1 MRIFYIF
8 LSFFV
13 LLNSCSI
20 LKHKEEPKPKKT
32 ARNNIYLNIP
42 KNLGASV
49 TLKGNQKFPE
59 IKPLSLADKIK
70 LLHILEGHKDGVNA
84 VIFTPDKK
92 YIITGS
98 SDKTIKVWD
107 IRTGKEKKTL
117 TGHGDYITSLSI
129 TKDGKYLASSSWDG
143 TVHIWSLK
151 KWKILTTLEGQFSYI
166 NSVSFSPTDKIVA
179 FGGTDKKIFIFDY
192 MLGELVQTLEG
203 HTDTIQTITFSP
215 DGKLIASGGSDQTIR
230 IWDVET
236 GNLLKTINGHK
247 DIVKSLVFSP
257 DGKFLVSGS
266 WDSTIKVWNVKTG
279 TLIKTLKGNSL
290 FVNGVAV
297 SPSGEYLASA
307 HWNNSTIL
315 WNLNKGRLIKKIT
328 DFKSYVTSVAFSPDG
343 KLLASGSND
352 FTARVYKVTTG
363 YIPTISK
370 TKIVVLDK
378 KQRYITFPPNTY
390 LKIDF
395 ADKSVIVKNTK
406 GKLVSGEVI
415 VPNISLDY
423 IVIYKSTP
431 LYKTPY
437 MLKISK
443 MVPPGTIIEPKKAL
457 FYNGNQIAYIE
468 KNKKLKGWIKTD
480 FIAKVVKTDKIFI
493 LAKSIKN
500 FEKYPG
506 QPIKKISEVEQLE
519 SIYLRKKLDVLPLG
533 LALEGVYYI
542 PYLREYYVKSALG
555 EGWIKEDFIREV
567 EYETLNEEYV
577 ALKNTRIL
585 VSPLSAK
592 ELGKIYEGTIVK
604 PKAKIK
610 LGNKTYYY
618 VHVDNIISS
627 KCRKPCMGYVDESSL
642 ILLKKATQKELWTKK
657 TTNLY
662 LSPKGT
668 VIFPI
673 EKGTKVIPEYH
684 THDYYKVKVPLM
696 KVEGWIS
703 KDSLTSIKELIAE
716 AEKKAKLKKA
726 EKPVKKKLS
735 KAKST
740 KEIKKEVKQ
749 KKNKTK
755 VKRTKIEFKT
765 AVVISERLNL
775 RAKPSLKATILAVIP
790 KGYKVRATNIT
801 KGKWIKVHYYS
812 RTKKKILVGWVPKK
826 YIKIRE

>member
-1 MRIFYIF
+1 MRIFYILLASLF
-8 LSFFV
+8 
-13 LLNSCSI
+13 LLNSCSVF
-20 LKHKEEPKPKKT
+20 KHKEELKTKKNVE
-32 ARNNIYLNIP
+32 RNIYLNIP
-42 KNLGASV
+42 DNLGAKV

-59 IKPLSLADKIK
+59 VKPLSLADKIK
-70 LLHILEGHKDGVNA
+70 KVLTLEGHKDGVNA
-84 VIFTPDKK
+84 VIFSPDNR

-98 SDKTIKVWD
+98 SDKTVKIWD
-107 IRTGKEKKTL
+107 IKTGKEKKTL

-166 NSVSFSPTDKIVA
+166 NSAAFSPTDKIIA

-192 MLGELVQTLEG
+192 MLGELIQTLEG
-203 HTDTIQTITFSP
+203 HTDTIHTIAFSP
-215 DGKLIASGGSDQTIR
+215 DGKLLASGGSDQTIR

-236 GNLLKTINGHK
+236 GQLLKTINGHK

-257 DGKFLVSGS
+257 DGKLLISGS

-307 HWNNSTIL
+307 HWNNSTLL
-315 WNLNKGRLIKKIT
+315 WNLPKGKLIKKIT
-328 DFKSYVTSVAFSPDG
+328 DHKSYVTSVAFSPDG

-352 FTARVYKVTTG
+352 FTANIYKVTTG
-363 YIPTISK
+363 FIPTLSK

-378 KQRYITFPPNTY
+378 NQKYYTFPQNTY

-395 ADKSVIVKNTK
+395 ADKSVVIKNIK
-406 GKLVSGEVI
+406 GKLVKGEI
-415 VPNISLDY
+415 YIPNISLDAV
-423 IVIYKSTP
+423 VIYKTTP

-443 MVPPGTIIEPKKAL
+443 MIPPGTIVEPKKAL
-457 FYNGNQIAYIE
+457 FYNRNQIGYIE
-468 KNKKLKGWIKTD
+468 VNKKTKGWIKTD
-480 FIAKVVKTDKIFI
+480 FLAKIVKTDKIFI
-493 LAKSIKN
+493 LAKSIRD

-519 SIYLRKKLDVLPLG
+519 SIYLKKKIDVLPLG
-533 LALEGVYYI
+533 LALEGVYYV
-542 PYLREYYVKSALG
+542 PFLREYYVKSALG

-567 EYETLNEEYV
+567 EYTTLDDEYV

-585 VSPLSAK
+585 VSPFSAK
-592 ELGKIYEGTIVK
+592 ELGKIYEGTVVK

-610 LGNKTYYY
+610 LGNKIYYY

-627 KCRKPCMGYVDESSL
+627 KCRKPCMGYVDEKSL

-668 VIFPI
+668 VIFSI
-673 EKGTKVIPEYH
+673 EKGTKVIPEYY
-684 THDYYKVKVPLM
+684 TSDYYKVKVPLM

-716 AEKKAKLKKA
+716 AEKKAKKKNI
-726 EKPVKKKLS
+726 KKKVKKKVT
-735 KAKST
+735 KAKTEKKINTEMKKKKSVT
-740 KEIKKEVKQ
+740 KVKKEIKY
-749 KKNKTK
+749 
-755 VKRTKIEFKT
+755 RTG
-765 AVVISERLNL
+765 VVISERLNL
-775 RAKPSLKATILAVIP
+775 RSKPSLKATILAVIP
-790 KGYKVRATNIT
+790 KGYKVRVTNIT
-801 KGKWIKVHYYS
+801 KGKWVKVHYYS

-826 YIKIRE
+826 YIEILK